1 MPTLKQLT
9 CNLEWTGSGTPLTE
23 YQTAYSD
30 GFVETFVAVPSIPTP
45 FSVRLRS
52 HGYIA
57 PGLAMFVYMDGQYQC
72 NRNRRNL
79 RMPDGTSS
87 RKHTEINFHVRQ
99 KEDMLEDGTFIGKE
113 WRFEKLNVV
122 SGDAQQLSHKAPH
135 DAEHVGMIEV
145 VVLRCHPISKE
156 LATGKMCESQPE
168 SLSKKPTG
176 AANSG
181 KTAKAAT
188 PPTPSDDSSTSS
200 ESSGPFL
207 GMFDGAGDEAPNEF
221 NGMAFGGDAGW
232 DNPIPQAS
240 NGTQQWGASMTSP
253 NRGAHPPAAEGPG
266 SAAGRVI
273 DPQWH
278 GRDQSRHHFKQD
290 WSQSGRP
297 SSQTSQSRNSPQLQQ
312 QGSSGSFSG
321 DKAANRSISGSK
333 RTAPSNA
340 GRAAGLGTTVP
351 VTPAVIIDI
360 TQADPQPGIWG
371 LTSAVPAAS
380 EVDSWA
386 TRQTPYDYGQ
396 EDGQARQE
404 AVQARQPNDSWQA
417 PTAWSEG
424 GGNGQ
429 PSEDKKELSNESAG
443 GNSLAIPQTSNK
455 ADNAGN
461 QGPKDTTW
469 NTANTGTFTASGG
482 WPGTSNG
489 DTSGNSG
496 AWESNKRNSW
506 DTISPSEGMPGA
518 WWSNDDPKSN
528 DTTGWGKNATH
539 GAQENQGARGEGNE
553 TSNAARNENSGGAH
567 GSAVFNS
574 GEQNWGGKKECTSSG
589 WGNNNNTNT
598 QNWAW
603 GEDKKIDA
611 SSNQSEDKAG
621 PSALEVKAG
630 PGSEKRASK
639 FDLGGETSQSKGWV
653 LPSNKVQGKP
663 SLLSK
668 IRSRLGSSPLSASPT
683 NLAEQ
688 NKKQHGMPGSSTD
701 PGSGPLAAGILNAPI
716 PPQPSLQQQRFSG
729 KQPPQQAPVAGTGP
743 VPLAAAE
750 SYRKPYWSTWNHSD
764 AKSQSA
770 AGDGHSDMYLGS
782 LDPLYTIPEEVVRR
796 KNMSHQVHPGRPVLY
811 AHKTSNPKYMDS
823 HESPYAIFVFKYRSE
838 DTIEKLLSVKVTEN
852 EDEEKRR
859 LHSLSKAEI
868 IEHFMRAKAR
878 ENTSQS
884 GADPGWQTVS
894 TPNNATEG
902 ISVASPKSVQTGQEA
917 WSTKNNNNDSNAGDG
932 IDFSKVAEKL
942 GQLQTS
948 PNSSSDNGSSNPD
961 RHWGRDG
968 QNPQWSNNNA
978 GDWNSNSKN
987 NNNKGGNWNP
997 SNSTGNSWGGGGGGQ
1012 I

>member
-113 WRFEKLNVV
+113 WRFEKLNVGRSPNSIFGRMTRSNVAFSV

-461 QGPKDTTW
+461 QGPVRITVLSKQLML
-469 NTANTGTFTASGG
+469 GASL
-482 WPGTSNG
+482 
-489 DTSGNSG
+489 
-496 AWESNKRNSW
+496 
-506 DTISPSEGMPGA
+506 
-518 WWSNDDPKSN
+518 
-528 DTTGWGKNATH
+528 
-539 GAQENQGARGEGNE
+539 
-553 TSNAARNENSGGAH
+553 
-567 GSAVFNS
+567 
-574 GEQNWGGKKECTSSG
+574 TSS
-589 WGNNNNTNT
+589 
-598 QNWAW
+598 
-603 GEDKKIDA
+603 
-611 SSNQSEDKAG
+611 
-621 PSALEVKAG
+621 
-630 PGSEKRASK
+630 R
-639 FDLGGETSQSKGWV
+639 
-653 LPSNKVQGKP
+653 
-663 SLLSK
+663 K
-668 IRSRLGSSPLSASPT
+668 IRLGILQIQVLSPPRVVGPVQAMETLPVT
-683 NLAEQ
+683 AELG
-688 NKKQHGMPGSSTD
+688 KAIRET
-701 PGSGPLAAGILNAPI
+701 AGILSLRVKACQELGGLMMIQSPTILLAGERTRPMVHRRTKARVEKATKLLMPPETKTRAEHMVQLSSTPVSKIGVVKRNAH
-716 PPQPSLQQQRFSG
+716 
-729 KQPPQQAPVAGTGP
+729 PVAGGITTIQILRIGPGARIRRLTLVAISRRTRP
-743 VPLAAAE
+743 VP
-750 SYRKPYWSTWNHSD
+750 
-764 AKSQSA
+764 
-770 AGDGHSDMYLGS
+770 
-782 LDPLYTIPEEVVRR
+782 VR
-796 KNMSHQVHPGRPVLY
+796 
-811 AHKTSNPKYMDS
+811 
-823 HESPYAIFVFKYRSE
+823 
-838 DTIEKLLSVKVTEN
+838 
-852 EDEEKRR
+852 
-859 LHSLSKAEI
+859 
-868 IEHFMRAKAR
+868 
-878 ENTSQS
+878 
-884 GADPGWQTVS
+884 
-894 TPNNATEG
+894 
-902 ISVASPKSVQTGQEA
+902 
-917 WSTKNNNNDSNAGDG
+917 
-932 IDFSKVAEKL
+932 
-942 GQLQTS
+942 
-948 PNSSSDNGSSNPD
+948 
-961 RHWGRDG
+961 
-968 QNPQWSNNNA
+968 
-978 GDWNSNSKN
+978 
-987 NNNKGGNWNP
+987 
-997 SNSTGNSWGGGGGGQ
+997 
-1012 I
+1012 